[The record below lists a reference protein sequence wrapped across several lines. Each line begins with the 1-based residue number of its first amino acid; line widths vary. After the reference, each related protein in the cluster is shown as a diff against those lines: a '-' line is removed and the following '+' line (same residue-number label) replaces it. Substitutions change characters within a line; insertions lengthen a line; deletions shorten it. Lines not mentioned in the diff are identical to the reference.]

1 MLASQKQLKSFS
13 GQVFELRRRAGPLA
27 PKTPQLEPGSLS
39 SYKHNR
45 DLEPARYSGP
55 VWLTGLAHLYREA
68 L

>member
-1 MLASQKQLKSFS
+1 MLLASFS

-55 VWLTGLAHLYREA
+55 AWLTGLAHLYRGP
-68 L
+68 LGRK